1 MKRLFLIL
9 SLVVSCLS
17 CGDNE
22 LNYSEG
28 SNHVVGTW
36 NSYYEDTDS
45 LLLIRVFTEDYY
57 SYFSYANGI
66 EQIELN
72 KQRYSITDSL
82 LILEKYTQHYKLNKD
97 TLWITNSSQDQI
109 TTYIRNKN
117 LSHPEMEY

>member
-1 MKRLFLIL
+1 MKRLFFIL

-22 LNYSEG
+22 VIYPEG

>member
-1 MKRLFLIL
+1 
-9 SLVVSCLS
+9 LS

-22 LNYSEG
+22 ISYPEG
-28 SNHVVGTW
+28 TNHVVGTW

-45 LLLIRVFTEDYY
+45 LLLTRVFTEDYY
-57 SYFSYANGI
+57 SYFTFADGI
-66 EQIELN
+66 EQNELN

-82 LILEKYTQHYKLNKD
+82 LILEKYTQHYKLKED

-117 LSHPEMEY
+117 LSYPDMKY